1 MYRNSKMRMVR
12 RVGGNTLVAL
22 VTLGSGVAIAT
33 TIAHQ
38 SHTAAATAAAA
49 TTTVAKAASSTAP
62 ASATLVSSSSAPAV
76 RITPVSGV
84 VTALSGSSI
93 TIQSKTGAS
102 LTYSVSSSTI
112 VLQGRVKTTLAS
124 VKVGSQVFV
133 VPSATSPSTATAVGI
148 VAATK
153 GGEGSDGRSGSS
165 DGN

>member
-12 RVGGNTLVAL
+12 RVGGNALVAL
-22 VTLGSGVAIAT
+22 VTLGSGVAIAAT
-33 TIAHQ
+33 MAHQ
-38 SHTAAATAAAA
+38 SHTTAATAAVA
-49 TTTVAKAASSTAP
+49 TTTVAKTASAP

-76 RITPVSGV
+76 RVTPVSGV

-124 VKVGSQVFV
+124 VKVGTQVFV
-133 VPSATSPSTATAVGI
+133 VPSATSPSTATAIGI
-148 VAATK
+148 VAVAR
-153 GGEGSDGRSGSS
+153 GGEGSDGGSESS

>member
-12 RVGGNTLVAL
+12 RVGGNALVAL

-38 SHTAAATAAAA
+38 SHTTAATAPVA
-49 TTTVAKAASSTAP
+49 TTSVAKTATPTAP

-76 RITPVSGV
+76 RVTPVSGV

-102 LTYSVSSSTI
+102 LTYSISASTI

-124 VKVGSQVFV
+124 VKVGTQVFV
-133 VPSATSPSTATAVGI
+133 VPSATSPSAATAIGI
-148 VAATK
+148 VAASR
-153 GGEGSDGRSGSS
+153 GGEGSDGGSESS

>member
-12 RVGGNTLVAL
+12 RVGGNALVAL

-38 SHTAAATAAAA
+38 SHTTTAAASVA
-49 TTTVAKAASSTAP
+49 TTTVAKTATPTAP

-84 VTALSGSSI
+84 VTAISGSSI

-102 LTYSVSSSTI
+102 LPYSISSSTI

-124 VKVGSQVFV
+124 VRVGTQVFV
-133 VPSATSPSTATAVGI
+133 VPSATSPSVATAIGI
-148 VAATK
+148 VAASR
-153 GGEGSDGRSGSS
+153 GGEGSDGGSGSS